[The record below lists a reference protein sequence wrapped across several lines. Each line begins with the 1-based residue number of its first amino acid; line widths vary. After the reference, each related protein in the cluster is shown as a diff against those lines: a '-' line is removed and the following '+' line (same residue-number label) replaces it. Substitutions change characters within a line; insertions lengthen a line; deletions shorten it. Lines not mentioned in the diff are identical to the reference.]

1 MAAVEHETERLFTSA
16 LTSLAKGRQRIF
28 SRIGL
33 WISALALLVA
43 VVITFTDVSF
53 LSLSAESL
61 TLKMAVYAAVTVIMF
76 YALEEEGERTGRAES
91 AYKES
96 EKAFLAV
103 KTAVTPA
110 HYGALDE
117 FCERYIEEELSKR
130 RSLFLLSHGITRGDA
145 PLPAPLERKMKA
157 LKPLRVTAATLL
169 DPSATPRH
177 SPLESPER
185 RRKCRLAARL
195 LPSLLCSVFGIGIA
209 VGVRGVMTPSAIIEG
224 LFKISALLIVALRG
238 YAVGYLFI
246 GDAETPFLQAKTRLL
261 EQFLCE
267 QNISKKTADT

>member
-1 MAAVEHETERLFTSA
+1 MTAVEHETDRLFTGA
-16 LTSLAKGRQRIF
+16 LSSLAKGRQRIF

-61 TLKMAVYAAVTVIMF
+61 TLKMAIYAAVTVIMF
-76 YALEEEGERTGRAES
+76 YALEDEGERTGRTES

-96 EKAFLAV
+96 EKAFLAA

-110 HYGALDE
+110 HYGALDG

-130 RSLFLLSHGITRGDA
+130 RSVFLLSHGITSGDA
-145 PLPAPLERKMKA
+145 PLSGALERKMKA
-157 LKPLRVTAATLL
+157 LKPLRISAATLL
-169 DPSATPRH
+169 DPSASPRH

-185 RRKCRLAARL
+185 HRKCRLAARL

-209 VGVRGVMTPSAIIEG
+209 VGVRAEMTPSAVIEG

-246 GDAETPFLQAKTRLL
+246 GDGEIPFLQAKTRLL

-267 QNISKKTADT
+267 QNISKQTADT

>member
-1 MAAVEHETERLFTSA
+1 MEHETERLFTGA
-16 LTSLAKGRQRIF
+16 LNSFAKGRQRIF

-43 VVITFTDVSF
+43 VVITFTDVSI

-61 TLKMAVYAAVTVIMF
+61 TLKMAVYAAVTAIMF
-76 YALEEEGERTGRAES
+76 YALEEEGERTGRTEN

-96 EKAFLAV
+96 EKAFLAA

-110 HYGALDE
+110 YYGALE
-117 FCERYIEEELSKR
+117 GFCESYIEEELSKR
-130 RSLFLLSHGITRGDA
+130 RSVLLLSHGITGCDA
-145 PLPAPLERKMKA
+145 SLPAPLERKIKA
-157 LKPLRVTAATLL
+157 LKPLRISAATLL
-169 DPSATPRH
+169 DPSAYPRH

-195 LPSLLCSVFGIGIA
+195 LPSLFCSVFGIGIA
-209 VGVRGVMTPSAIIEG
+209 VGVRGTMTPSAIIEG

-246 GDAETPFLQAKTRLL
+246 GDAEIPFLQAKARLL
-261 EQFLCE
+261 EQFLYE
-267 QNISKKTADT
+267 QNISKRTSDT